1 MRQFAYDTILACIN
15 HGAAAIAEPLINEL
29 NSTVQ
34 NEQKYVQMQNAAE
47 QERKAKAEQE
57 KKTAEQKILNKKEE
71 K

>member
-47 QERKAKAEQE
+47 QERKAKADQE
-57 KKTAEQKILNKKEE
+57 KKAAEQKILNKKEE